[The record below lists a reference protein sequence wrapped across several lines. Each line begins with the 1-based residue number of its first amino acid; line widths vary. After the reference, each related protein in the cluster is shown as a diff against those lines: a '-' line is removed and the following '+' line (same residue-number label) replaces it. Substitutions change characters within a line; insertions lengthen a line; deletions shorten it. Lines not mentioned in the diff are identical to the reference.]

1 MHKDNQTD
9 EVTEMIRQ
17 SVIDSKSKKQK
28 EKHCIKDFS
37 GEIFE
42 LTAEMLVQEHYFNK
56 EEKTELAGVAEC
68 ILRKY
73 EKILSVK

>member
-1 MHKDNQTD
+1 MRKDNQTD
-9 EVTEMIRQ
+9 EITNMVRQ
-17 SVIDSKSKKQK
+17 SVVDSKCKKQK
-28 EKHCIKDFS
+28 EKHCLKDFS

-42 LTAEMLVQEHYFNK
+42 LTADMLVEEHYFNK
-56 EEKTELAGVAEC
+56 EEKSELAGVAEC

>member
-1 MHKDNQTD
+1 MRKDNQTD
-9 EVTEMIRQ
+9 EITKIVRQ
-17 SVIDSKSKKQK
+17 SVVDSKCKKQK
-28 EKHCIKDFS
+28 EKHCLKDFS

-42 LTAEMLVQEHYFNK
+42 LTTDMLVEEHYFNR
-56 EEKTELAGVAEC
+56 EEKSELAGVAEC

>member
-1 MHKDNQTD
+1 MRKDNQTD
-9 EVTEMIRQ
+9 EITKIVRQ
-17 SVIDSKSKKQK
+17 SVVDSKCKKQK
-28 EKHCIKDFS
+28 EKHCLKDFS

-42 LTAEMLVQEHYFNK
+42 LTTDMLVEEHYFNK
-56 EEKTELAGVAEC
+56 EEKSELAGVAEC